1 MGGNLIYLTNSRLDI
16 SYAVG
21 VPSRFMSTSQE
32 AHLKI
37 VKHIFKY
44 LKGTMVQGIY
54 YRKGDENV
62 IKTYLNSD
70 WLGDLKT

>member
-1 MGGNLIYLTNSRLDI
+1 MAGNLRYLTNSRLDI

-21 VPSRFMSTSQE
+21 VASRFMSTSQE

-44 LKGTMVQGIY
+44 LKGTIVQGVY

-62 IKTYLNSD
+62 IQGYLNSD
-70 WLGDLKT
+70 

>member
-1 MGGNLIYLTNSRLDI
+1 MAGNLIYLTNSRLDI
-16 SYAVG
+16 SYVVG
-21 VPSRFMSTSQE
+21 VASRFMSTLQE
-32 AHLKI
+32 VHLKI

-62 IKTYLNSD
+62 IQGYLNSD
-70 WLGDLKT
+70 

>member
-1 MGGNLIYLTNSRLDI
+1 
-16 SYAVG
+16 
-21 VPSRFMSTSQE
+21 MSTSQE

-44 LKGTMVQGIY
+44 LKGTIVQGVY

-62 IKTYLNSD
+62 IQGYLNSD
-70 WLGDLKT
+70 

>member
-1 MGGNLIYLTNSRLDI
+1 
-16 SYAVG
+16 
-21 VPSRFMSTSQE
+21 
-32 AHLKI
+32 LKT